1 MRDRRTTLEQP
12 LMCLNQITLQKAL
25 TLFKYVTLD
34 TVHKLKNTITWS
46 NPPKWALGLYEQFK
60 ILNSHKM

>member
-34 TVHKLKNTITWS
+34 TAHKLKNKKHHHMVQS
-46 NPPKWALGLYEQFK
+46 
-60 ILNSHKM
+60 SKMGFRTL